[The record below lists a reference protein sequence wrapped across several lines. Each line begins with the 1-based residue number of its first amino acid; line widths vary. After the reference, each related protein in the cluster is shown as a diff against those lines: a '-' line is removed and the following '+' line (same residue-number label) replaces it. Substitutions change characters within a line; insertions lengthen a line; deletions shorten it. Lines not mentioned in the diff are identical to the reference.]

1 MPPTPG
7 NASTSLAGEL
17 MAQRSALPRT
27 RSFGISPTR
36 RREVIEGYVFLLP
49 WIVGYVAFSGG
60 PILASAFL
68 SLTKYNVL
76 LPPTFIGLK
85 NYVYALTQDDLFI
98 PAILKTFYYAILVVP
113 PAICLSLAIAILLNQ
128 KLLGTAFW
136 RTMFFLPT
144 LTPVVAAALL
154 WRWMLNPDVGL
165 VNYLLAMVG
174 IQGPGWLTSVE
185 WSVPSLALIGLWT
198 SVGGAQMIIFL
209 AGLQNLPQELIE
221 AAQIDGAGAWTRFR
235 HVTLPMVSPTIF
247 FNLVLGIIFALRTFD
262 VAFVATNG
270 GPARATWFIS
280 IHIYQ
285 NAFVSFDMGYASALS
300 WMFFLILLAATFL
313 QIRLSG
319 RWVFYAG
326 EKG

>member
-1 MPPTPG
+1 
-7 NASTSLAGEL
+7 
-17 MAQRSALPRT
+17 MAQRSALPRS
-27 RSFGISPTR
+27 RFLGISPTR
-36 RREVIEGYVFLLP
+36 RREVVEGYIFLLP

-60 PILASAFL
+60 PIVASAFL

-128 KLLGTAFW
+128 KLIGTAFW

-174 IQGPGWLTSVE
+174 IQGPGWLTSIE

-300 WMFFLILLAATFL
+300 WMFFLILLAATFV

-326 EKG
+326 EKS

>member
-1 MPPTPG
+1 
-7 NASTSLAGEL
+7 
-17 MAQRSALPRT
+17 MAQLSAFRRLPR
-27 RSFGISPTR
+27 FGASPMR
-36 RREVIEGYVFLLP
+36 RREAIEGYVYLLP
-49 WIVGYVAFSGG
+49 WLIGYVAFSGG
-60 PILASAFL
+60 PIVASAYL

-76 LPPTFIGLK
+76 LPPQFIGAQ
-85 NYVYALTQDDLFI
+85 NYVYALTKDDLFI

-113 PAICLSLAIAILLNQ
+113 PAIVLSLAIALLLNQ
-128 KLLGTAFW
+128 KLMGTAFW

-165 VNYLLAMVG
+165 VNYLLAQVG
-174 IQGPGWLTSVE
+174 IKGPGWLSSIE
-185 WSVPSLALIGLWT
+185 WAVPSLALIGLWT

-209 AGLQNLPQELIE
+209 AGLQNVPQDLVE
-221 AAQIDGAGAWTRFR
+221 AAEIDGAGAWTRFWN
-235 HVTLPMVSPTIF
+235 VTLPLVTPTIF
-247 FNLVLGIIFALRTFD
+247 FNLILGIIFALKTFD

-300 WMFFLILLAATFL
+300 WMFFLIVLVATFL
-313 QIRLSG
+313 QFRISG